1 MKFIFLAVIA
11 FFSFHSIGQTYFG
24 IPFLDQSRKLGS
36 CPVCKN
42 KEDTTILLLENIGNE
57 YDLIFDKEEAALEN
71 YLIALSFFDSLLSTS
86 DFNDIIKSRL
96 ILEKIKIYCTGIVE
110 NGDEVYNFAISE
122 GETLLNFMGP
132 TKIIDL
138 FDEIIALD
146 IDEQSKN
153 YFRNAKLSYFTR
165 SFLFYEIDRQDYS
178 AEWIKNEEKRAQ
190 LPPMERALAQNYVE
204 SLNLT
209 SFNPLFY
216 YDAHGVGVTASFG
229 KENWY
234 GVEFS
239 FDVQNETVNP
249 FIRYHRGLGYR
260 NDYRIS
266 WISTKILVNQNVDK
280 VDFLV
285 GIYDIKNYRGF
296 KLNLAQ
302 FGLHSST
309 QYEDKIF
316 YRPEIGYSY
325 GIFTLSYGYNFTL
338 DQTIRPITEKHLV
351 NFTISYPLIRVGKY
365 Y

>member
-1 MKFIFLAVIA
+1 MKSFVIIV
-11 FFSFHSIGQTYFG
+11 FTILSFQSIGQTYFG

-36 CPVCKN
+36 CPVCKS
-42 KEDTTILLLENIGNE
+42 KEDTTQLVLENIRAE
-57 YDLIFDKEEAALEN
+57 YDLIFDQKEATLEN
-71 YLIALSFFDSLLSTS
+71 YLKALSFFDSLLSTS
-86 DFNDIIKSRL
+86 NFNDIIKSRL
-96 ILEKIKIYCTGIVE
+96 IMEKIKIYCTGIVE
-110 NGDEVYNFAISE
+110 NGDEVYNFAISD
-122 GETLLNFMGP
+122 GETLPNFMGP

-165 SFLFYEIDRQDYS
+165 SFLFYQIDKEDYTS
-178 AEWIKNEEKRAQ
+178 SWLKNEEKRAQ

-216 YDAHGVGVTASFG
+216 YDAYGLGVTTSFG

-239 FDVQNETVNP
+239 FDYKNETVNP
-249 FIRYHRGLGYR
+249 FIRYYQGLGYR

-296 KLNLAQ
+296 KLNIAQ
-302 FGLHSST
+302 FGLHSSL
-309 QYEDKIF
+309 QYEDKVF

-325 GIFTLSYGYNFTL
+325 GIFTLSYGYNFTF
-338 DQTIRPITEKHLV
+338 DQTIRPLTEKHLV
-351 NFTISYPLIRVGKY
+351 NFTLSYPLIRVGKY